1 VINVANNS
9 LRSQKQKPVKNGMER
24 TEALKEIL
32 MISGETENT
41 SVGKAILSILDAMD
55 DKMFMEA
62 YVGLKARWNE
72 RRR

>member
-1 VINVANNS
+1 
-9 LRSQKQKPVKNGMER
+9 MER